1 MKARKRKQDVYA
13 TFFYMNHQ
21 QTLTKIE
28 QGRVIAILRGDFA
41 GREASIV
48 EALISGGITA
58 VEVTMNSPNAL
69 QKIAQLAQQFISRCA
84 IGAGTVLTCE
94 EVQQVAGA
102 GGTFIVSPNCDVAVI
117 KEARRLG
124 LASFPGCF
132 TPTEVVQA
140 MQAGADAAKLFP
152 ATSLGPGYVKAL
164 RAPLNDVKLIPT
176 GGVTPE
182 NAVEYLRAGA
192 WAVGIG
198 SELTSKEIL
207 ADTTFEKLRARAA
220 EFSEAMKS

>member
-1 MKARKRKQDVYA
+1 
-13 TFFYMNHQ
+13 MNHQ
-21 QTLTKIE
+21 QILSQIE

-41 GREASIV
+41 GREAAMV

-58 VEVTMNSPNAL
+58 VEVTLNSPNAL
-69 QKIAQLAQQFISRCA
+69 TKISQLAQEFSSRCA
-84 IGAGTVLTCE
+84 IGAGTVLTTT
-94 EVQQVAGA
+94 EVQQVAEA

-117 KEARRLG
+117 KETRRLG

-140 MQAGADAAKLFP
+140 MAAGADAAKLFP

-198 SELTSKEIL
+198 SELIGKEIL
-207 ADTTFEKLRARAA
+207 ADTTFAKLRTRAS
-220 EFSEAMKS
+220 EFSGAMKK

>member
-1 MKARKRKQDVYA
+1 M
-13 TFFYMNHQ
+13 HQ
-21 QTLTKIE
+21 QILSQIE

-41 GREASIV
+41 GREAAMV

-58 VEVTMNSPNAL
+58 VEVTLNSPNAL
-69 QKIAQLAQQFISRCA
+69 HKISQLAKKFSVHCA
-84 IGAGTVLTCE
+84 IGAGTVLTCH
-94 EVQQVAGA
+94 EVQQVAEA
-102 GGTFIVSPNCDVAVI
+102 GGTFIVSPNCDAAVI
-117 KEARRLG
+117 KETRQLH

-140 MQAGADAAKLFP
+140 MAAGADAAKLFP

-164 RAPLNDVKLIPT
+164 RAPLDDVKLIPT

-182 NAVEYLRAGA
+182 NAVEYVRAGA

-198 SELTSKEIL
+198 SELTGKEIL
-207 ADTTFEKLRARAA
+207 TDTTFAKLQARAA
-220 EFSEAMKS
+220 EFAEAMKR

>member
-1 MKARKRKQDVYA
+1 
-13 TFFYMNHQ
+13 MNHQ
-21 QTLTKIE
+21 QILSQIE
-28 QGRVIAILRGDFA
+28 QGRVIAILRGDFS
-41 GREASIV
+41 GSEAAMV
-48 EALISGGITA
+48 EALISGGVTA
-58 VEVTMNSPNAL
+58 VEVTLNSPNAL
-69 QKIAQLAQQFISRCA
+69 QKISQLVKEFGSRCA
-84 IGAGTVLTCE
+84 IGAGTVLTSD
-94 EVQQVAGA
+94 EVKNVADA
-102 GGTFIVSPNCDVAVI
+102 GGTFIVSPNCDVAI
-117 KEARRLG
+117 IQTTRQLN

-182 NAVEYLRAGA
+182 IAVEYLRAGA

-198 SELTSKEIL
+198 SELTGKEIL
-207 ADTTFEKLRARAA
+207 ADTTFEKLRDRAA
-220 EFSEAMKS
+220 EFSGAMKK

>member
-1 MKARKRKQDVYA
+1 
-13 TFFYMNHQ
+13 MNHQ
-21 QTLTKIE
+21 QILSQIE
-28 QGRVIAILRGDFA
+28 QGRVIAILRGDFG
-41 GREASIV
+41 GREAAMV

-58 VEVTMNSPNAL
+58 VEVTLNSPNAL
-69 QKIAQLAQQFISRCA
+69 QKISQLAKEFGSRCA
-84 IGAGTVLTCE
+84 VGAGTVLTSD
-94 EVQQVAGA
+94 EVKNVADA
-102 GGTFIVSPNCDVAVI
+102 GGTFIISPNCDVKVI
-117 KEARRLG
+117 QQTRALN

-152 ATSLGPGYVKAL
+152 ATSLGPSYVKAL

-182 NAVEYLRAGA
+182 NAKEYIRAGA

-198 SELTSKEIL
+198 SELIGKEFL
-207 ADTTFEKLRARAA
+207 DENLEKLRARAA
-220 EFSEAMKS
+220 EFTEAMKG

>member
-1 MKARKRKQDVYA
+1 MY
-13 TFFYMNHQ
+13 NN

-28 QGRVIAILRGDFA
+28 QGRVIAILRGDFG
-41 GREASIV
+41 GREAAMV

-58 VEVTMNSPNAL
+58 VEVTLNSPNAL
-69 QKIAQLAQQFISRCA
+69 QKIAQLSKQFNSQCA
-84 IGAGTVLTCE
+84 IGAGTVLTSD
-94 EVQQVAGA
+94 EVKNVADE
-102 GGTFIVSPNCDVAVI
+102 GGTFIVSPNCDVEVI
-117 KEARRLG
+117 KETRRLG

-140 MQAGADAAKLFP
+140 MQVGADAAKLFP

-182 NAVEYLRAGA
+182 IAVEYLRAGA

-198 SELTSKEIL
+198 SELTGKEIL

-220 EFSEAMKS
+220 EFSGAMKK